1 MSDATI
7 KSERELTSE
16 IVSSFLRNN
25 QLPSNQV
32 APLISSVHTAL
43 IGLGK
48 SDFGPKI
55 PAVPIRRSVSS
66 NYVVCL
72 ECGWRGK
79 MLKRH
84 LSSAHALNPDEY
96 RSGWKLPPNHP
107 LTAPT
112 YSERR
117 SAVAKE
123 LGLGRR
129 SKVKLQGARSG
140 SKPARAAK
148 RTASRRLD
156 RLSQRTRRTISKR
169 G

>member
-7 KSERELTSE
+7 KIERELTSE
-16 IVSSFLRNN
+16 IVSSFVRNN
-25 QLPSNQV
+25 QLPSDQV
-32 APLISSVHTAL
+32 APLISTVHMAL
-43 IGLGK
+43 VGLGK
-48 SDFGPKI
+48 PDLEPKI

-96 RSGWKLPPNHP
+96 RSGWKLPRNHP

-129 SKVKLQGARSG
+129 SKVKLRGVRRT

-148 RTASRRLD
+148 APASRKPNSSSR
-156 RLSQRTRRTISKR
+156 QGRRAISKR
-169 G
+169 R